1 MTITNQKN
9 FMFFAL
15 CFIVFILPGCNHSNP
30 QDLKQKYSV
39 EAINYFYETVFYEDY
54 VGRHEM
60 SKKWNKDLYF
70 YINGEFSEY
79 DTDNVQSA
87 ISYLNSLDLPITFYT
102 ASDSSSA
109 NVSVYFGNYSY
120 LEEKMGLK
128 NRKYEPFAGVGYTPK
143 SNSEIEWAKVGIAND
158 ARKYKRN
165 NIQDSAKLRYGVV
178 LEEFAQILGIT
189 GDSWHYPHSYFFE
202 GGGLGPTNL
211 SDIDKEVVKLL
222 YEPSIP
228 VQYSR
233 LQFEKDFGDV
243 LYHVNAPQKI
253 ADYVF
258 ANNIPLHF
266 LDYVRRYSFHDSLF
280 VKWPSEIY
288 ISLNDDYSKEDSLYF
303 NKAVD
308 AFNSVSK
315 QLRLI
320 VGKKSPEN
328 YPSISI
334 HYRIGTKLEG
344 ILSDSETAV
353 GVMMFPRRVKSD
365 IRSTVKKT
373 DVRKLNESIFR
384 SLYFSLGFDNNN
396 SYDDVLAIDSLDNIV
411 IKPDYKEM
419 LALIYEPVFYSGL
432 TLKEFDEALKILKAK
447 GYKRDK

>member
-9 FMFFAL
+9 FVFFAL
-15 CFIVFILPGCNHSNP
+15 CFIALILPGCNHSNP
-30 QDLKQKYSV
+30 QDLKEKYSV
-39 EAINYFYETVFYEDY
+39 EAINYFYETVFYVDN
-54 VGRHEM
+54 VGRHDFGR
-60 SKKWNKDLYF
+60 KWNQDLYF
-70 YINGEFSEY
+70 YVNGHFSKN
-79 DTDNVQSA
+79 DLDNVSSA
-87 ISYLNSLDLPITFYT
+87 ISCLDSLALPINFYT

-109 NVSVYFGNYSY
+109 NVSVYYGNYSY
-120 LEEKMGLK
+120 LEERMGLK
-128 NRKYEPFAGVGYTPK
+128 NRKYEPFVGIAYTPGG
-143 SNSEIEWAKVGIAND
+143 NSAIEWTKVGFAND
-158 ARKYKRN
+158 ARKYKR
-165 NIQDSAKLRYGVV
+165 ICKQDSAKLRYRVV
-178 LEEFAQILGIT
+178 LEEFTQMLGVS
-189 GDSWHYPHSYFFE
+189 GDSFHYPNSIFFE
-202 GGGLGPTNL
+202 GGGIRLNF
-211 SDIDKEVVKLL
+211 SDIDKEVIKLL

-228 VQYSR
+228 VRYSR

-253 ADYVF
+253 ADYVL
-258 ANNIPLHF
+258 ANNIPIHS

-288 ISLNDDYSKEDSLYF
+288 ISLNDNYSKEDSLYF

-320 VGKKSPEN
+320 VGKKSPEL
-328 YPSISI
+328 YPSINI
-334 HYRIGTKLEG
+334 HYRSGTKLEG
-344 ILSDSETAV
+344 IFSDSETVV

-365 IRSTVKKT
+365 IRSTVKKS
-373 DVRKLNESIFR
+373 DVWKLNMNIFS

-432 TLKEFDEALKILKAK
+432 TLKEFDAALEILKAK

>member
-15 CFIVFILPGCNHSNP
+15 CFITLILLGCNHSNP

-39 EAINYFYETVFYEDY
+39 EAINYFYETVFYEDN
-54 VGRHEM
+54 VGRHEFGR
-60 SKKWNKDLYF
+60 KWNRDLYF
-70 YINGEFSEY
+70 YVNGDFSKN
-79 DTDNVQSA
+79 DLDNVSSA
-87 ISYLNSLDLPITFYT
+87 ISYLDSLALPINFYT

-109 NVSVYFGNYSY
+109 NVSVYYGNYSY
-120 LEEKMGLK
+120 LEERMGLK
-128 NRKYEPFAGVGYTPK
+128 NRKYEPFVGIAYTPGG
-143 SNSEIEWAKVGIAND
+143 NSAIEWTKVGFAND
-158 ARKYKRN
+158 ARKYKR
-165 NIQDSAKLRYGVV
+165 ICKQDSAKLRYRVV
-178 LEEFAQILGIT
+178 LEEFTQMLGVS
-189 GDSWHYPHSYFFE
+189 GDSFHYPNSIFFE
-202 GGGLGPTNL
+202 GGGIRLNF
-211 SDIDKEVVKLL
+211 SDIDKEVIKLL

-228 VQYSR
+228 VRYSR

-253 ADYVF
+253 ADYVL
-258 ANNIPLHF
+258 ANNISLHS

-288 ISLNDDYSKEDSLYF
+288 ISLNDNYSKEDSLYF

-320 VGKKSPEN
+320 VGKKSPEL
-328 YPSISI
+328 YPSINI
-334 HYRIGTKLEG
+334 HYRSGTKLEG
-344 ILSDSETAV
+344 IFSDSETVV

-373 DVRKLNESIFR
+373 DVWKLNMNIFS

-432 TLKEFDEALKILKAK
+432 TLKEFDSALEILKAK
-447 GYKRDK
+447 GYK

>member
-1 MTITNQKN
+1 MTISNQKI
-9 FMFFAL
+9 FIFFAL
-15 CFIVFILPGCNHSNP
+15 CYIVFLLPGCNHSNR
-30 QDLKQKYSV
+30 QDLKEKYSV

-54 VGRHEM
+54 VGKLDIC
-60 SKKWNKDLYF
+60 KKWNKDLYF
-70 YINGEFSEY
+70 YVNGDFSVH
-79 DTDNVQSA
+79 DADDVQSV
-87 ISYLNSLDLPITFYT
+87 ISHLTSLDLPVNFDT

-109 NVSVYFGNYSY
+109 NVSVYYGSYPY
-120 LEEKMGLK
+120 LEERMGLK
-128 NRKYEPFAGVGYTPK
+128 NREYEPFAGVGYTHK
-143 SNSEIEWAKVGIAND
+143 SNSEIVWAKVGIAND
-158 ARKYKRN
+158 ARKYKRVSK
-165 NIQDSAKLRYGVV
+165 QDSTKLRYHIL
-178 LEEFAQILGIT
+178 LEESVQVLGVT
-189 GDSWHYPHSYFFE
+189 GDSWQYPHSSFFE
-202 GGGLGPTNL
+202 GAGLSPTL

-228 VQYSR
+228 VRYSR
-233 LQFEKDFGDV
+233 QQFEKDFGDV

-258 ANNIPLHF
+258 VNNIPLHF
-266 LDYVRRYSFHDSLF
+266 LEYVRSHFFHDSLF

-288 ISLNDDYSKEDSLYF
+288 ISLNDNYSKEDSLYF

-334 HYRIGTKLEG
+334 HYRSGTKLEG
-344 ILSDSETAV
+344 ILSDSETVV
-353 GVMMFPRRVKSD
+353 GVMMFPRRLKSD
-365 IRSTVKKT
+365 IRSVAKEI
-373 DVRKLNESIFR
+373 DVRKLNMNIFN
-384 SLYFSLGFDNNN
+384 SLYCALGFDHNNP
-396 SYDDVLAIDSLDNIV
+396 DDNVLEIDSLDNIV

-432 TLKEFDEALKILKAK
+432 TLKEFDEALGILKAK
-447 GYKRDK
+447 RYNND

>member
-9 FMFFAL
+9 FVLFAL
-15 CFIVFILPGCNHSNP
+15 CFIALILPGCNHSNP
-30 QDLKQKYSV
+30 QDLKEKYSV

-109 NVSVYFGNYSY
+109 NVSVYYGNYSY
-120 LEEKMGLK
+120 LEERMGLK
-128 NRKYEPFAGVGYTPK
+128 NRKYEPFVGIAYTPGG
-143 SNSEIEWAKVGIAND
+143 NSAIEWTKVGFAND
-158 ARKYKRN
+158 ARKYKR
-165 NIQDSAKLRYGVV
+165 ICKQDSAKLRYRVV
-178 LEEFAQILGIT
+178 LEEFTQMLGVS
-189 GDSWHYPHSYFFE
+189 GDSFHYPNSMFFE
-202 GGGLGPTNL
+202 GGGIRLNF

-228 VQYSR
+228 VRYSR

-253 ADYVF
+253 ADYVL
-258 ANNIPLHF
+258 ANNISLHS

-288 ISLNDDYSKEDSLYF
+288 ISLNDNYSKEDSLYF
-303 NKAVD
+303 IKAVD
-308 AFNSVSK
+308 AFNSVSN

-320 VGKKSPEN
+320 IGKKSPEK
-328 YPSISI
+328 YPSINI
-334 HYRIGTKLEG
+334 HYRSGTKLEG
-344 ILSDSETAV
+344 IFSDSETVV

-373 DVRKLNESIFR
+373 DVKKLNMNIFS

-411 IKPDYKEM
+411 IKPDYKQM

-432 TLKEFDEALKILKAK
+432 TLKEFDEALEVLKAK
-447 GYKRDK
+447 GYK

>member
-9 FMFFAL
+9 FVFFAL
-15 CFIVFILPGCNHSNP
+15 CFIALILPGCNHSNP
-30 QDLKQKYSV
+30 QDLKEKYSV
-39 EAINYFYETVFYEDY
+39 EAINYFYETVFYVDN
-54 VGRHEM
+54 VGRHDFGR
-60 SKKWNKDLYF
+60 KWNQDLYF
-70 YINGEFSEY
+70 YVNGDFSKN
-79 DTDNVQSA
+79 DLDNVSSA
-87 ISYLNSLDLPITFYT
+87 ISCLDSLALPINFHT

-109 NVSVYFGNYSY
+109 NVSVYYGNYSY
-120 LEEKMGLK
+120 LEERMGLK
-128 NRKYEPFAGVGYTPK
+128 NRKYEPFVGIAYTPGG
-143 SNSEIEWAKVGIAND
+143 NSAIEWTKVGFAND
-158 ARKYKRN
+158 ARKYKR
-165 NIQDSAKLRYGVV
+165 ICKQDSAKLRYRVV
-178 LEEFAQILGIT
+178 LEEFTQMLGVS
-189 GDSWHYPHSYFFE
+189 GDSFHYPNSIFFE
-202 GGGLGPTNL
+202 GGGVRINF
-211 SDIDKEVVKLL
+211 SDIDKEVIKLL

-228 VQYSR
+228 VRYSR

-288 ISLNDDYSKEDSLYF
+288 ISLNDNYSKEDSLYF

-320 VGKKSPEN
+320 VGKKSPEL
-328 YPSISI
+328 YPSINI
-334 HYRIGTKLEG
+334 HYRSGTKLEG
-344 ILSDSETAV
+344 IFSDSETVV

-373 DVRKLNESIFR
+373 DVKKLNMNIFS

-411 IKPDYKEM
+411 IKPDYKQM

-432 TLKEFDEALKILKAK
+432 TLKEFDAALEILKAK

>member
-1 MTITNQKN
+1 MIITNQKN
-9 FMFFAL
+9 FVFFAL
-15 CFIVFILPGCNHSNP
+15 CFIALILPGCNHSNP
-30 QDLKQKYSV
+30 QDLKEKYSV
-39 EAINYFYETVFYEDY
+39 EAINYFYETVFYVDN
-54 VGRHEM
+54 VGRHDFGR
-60 SKKWNKDLYF
+60 KWNQDLYF
-70 YINGEFSEY
+70 YVNGDFSKN
-79 DTDNVQSA
+79 DLDNVSSA
-87 ISYLNSLDLPITFYT
+87 ISCLDSLALPINFYT

-109 NVSVYFGNYSY
+109 NVSVYYGNYSY
-120 LEEKMGLK
+120 LEERMGLK
-128 NRKYEPFAGVGYTPK
+128 NRKYEPFVGIAYTPGG
-143 SNSEIEWAKVGIAND
+143 NSAIEWTKVGFAND
-158 ARKYKRN
+158 ARKYKR
-165 NIQDSAKLRYGVV
+165 ICKQDSAKLRYRVV
-178 LEEFAQILGIT
+178 LEEFTQMLGVS
-189 GDSWHYPHSYFFE
+189 GDSFHYPNSIFFE
-202 GGGLGPTNL
+202 GGGVRLNF
-211 SDIDKEVVKLL
+211 SDIDKEVIKLL

-228 VQYSR
+228 VRYSR

-288 ISLNDDYSKEDSLYF
+288 ISLNDNYSKEDSLYF

-320 VGKKSPEN
+320 VGKKSPEL
-328 YPSISI
+328 YPSINI
-334 HYRIGTKLEG
+334 HYRSGTKLEG
-344 ILSDSETAV
+344 IFSDSETVV

-373 DVRKLNESIFR
+373 DVRKLNMNIFS

-432 TLKEFDEALKILKAK
+432 TLKEFDEALEVLKAK

>member
-15 CFIVFILPGCNHSNP
+15 CFIAFILLGCNHSNP

-54 VGRHEM
+54 VGRFDVC
-60 SKKWNKDLYF
+60 KKWDKDLYF
-70 YINGEFSEY
+70 YVNGDFSAY
-79 DTDNVQSA
+79 DADDMQSVV
-87 ISYLNSLDLPITFYT
+87 SYLNSLDLPINFYT

-109 NVSVYFGNYSY
+109 NVSVFYGSYPY
-120 LEEKMGLK
+120 LEERMGLK
-128 NRKYEPFAGVGYTPK
+128 NRKYEPFAGVGYTHK

-158 ARKYKRN
+158 ARKYKRVSK
-165 NIQDSAKLRYGVV
+165 QDSTTLRYHIL
-178 LEEFAQILGIT
+178 LEESVQILGVT
-189 GDSWHYPHSYFFE
+189 GDSWHYPHSSFFE
-202 GGGLGPTNL
+202 GAGLNPTL

-228 VQYSR
+228 VRYTRQ
-233 LQFEKDFGDV
+233 QFEKDFGDV

-320 VGKKSPEN
+320 IGKKSPEN

-334 HYRIGTKLEG
+334 HYRCGTKLEG
-344 ILSDSETAV
+344 ILSDSETVV
-353 GVMMFPRRVKSD
+353 GVMMFPWRVKSD
-365 IRSTVKKT
+365 IRSTIKKT
-373 DVRKLNESIFR
+373 DVRKLNESIFS
-384 SLYFSLGFDNNN
+384 SLYFSLGFDNGN
-396 SYDDVLAIDSLDNIV
+396 SDDDVLEIDSLDNIV

-432 TLKEFDEALKILKAK
+432 TLKEFDSALEILKAK
-447 GYKRDK
+447 GYK

>member
-15 CFIVFILPGCNHSNP
+15 CFISLILPGCNHSNP

-39 EAINYFYETVFYEDY
+39 EAINYFYETVFYVDN
-54 VGRHEM
+54 VGRHDFGR
-60 SKKWNKDLYF
+60 KWNQDLYF
-70 YINGEFSEY
+70 YVNGDFSKN
-79 DTDNVQSA
+79 DLDNVSSA
-87 ISYLNSLDLPITFYT
+87 ISCLDSLALPINFHT

-109 NVSVYFGNYSY
+109 NVSVYYGNYSY
-120 LEEKMGLK
+120 LEERMGLK
-128 NRKYEPFAGVGYTPK
+128 NRKYEPFVGIAYTPGG
-143 SNSEIEWAKVGIAND
+143 NSAIEWTKVGFAND
-158 ARKYKRN
+158 ARKYKR
-165 NIQDSAKLRYGVV
+165 ICKQDSAKLRYRVV
-178 LEEFAQILGIT
+178 LEEFTQMLGVS
-189 GDSWHYPHSYFFE
+189 GDSFHYPNSIFFE
-202 GGGLGPTNL
+202 GGGVRLNF
-211 SDIDKEVVKLL
+211 SDIDKEVIKLL

-228 VQYSR
+228 VRYSR

-253 ADYVF
+253 ADYVL
-258 ANNIPLHF
+258 ANNISLHS

-288 ISLNDDYSKEDSLYF
+288 ISLNDNYSKEDSLYF

-320 VGKKSPEN
+320 VGKKSPEL
-328 YPSISI
+328 YPSINI
-334 HYRIGTKLEG
+334 HYRSGTKLEG
-344 ILSDSETAV
+344 IFSDSETVV

-373 DVRKLNESIFR
+373 DVWKLNMNIFS

-432 TLKEFDEALKILKAK
+432 TLKEFDEALEILKAK
-447 GYKRDK
+447 GYK

>member
-1 MTITNQKN
+1 MIITNQKN
-9 FMFFAL
+9 FVFFAL
-15 CFIVFILPGCNHSNP
+15 CFITLILPGCNHSNP

-39 EAINYFYETVFYEDY
+39 EAINYFYETVFYVDN
-54 VGRHEM
+54 VGRHDFGR
-60 SKKWNKDLYF
+60 KWNQDLYF
-70 YINGEFSEY
+70 YVNGDFSKN
-79 DTDNVQSA
+79 DLDNVSSA
-87 ISYLNSLDLPITFYT
+87 ISCLDSLALPINFHT

-109 NVSVYFGNYSY
+109 NVSVYYGNYSY
-120 LEEKMGLK
+120 LEERMGLK
-128 NRKYEPFAGVGYTPK
+128 NRKYELFVGIAYTPGG
-143 SNSEIEWAKVGIAND
+143 NSAIEWTKVGFAND
-158 ARKYKRN
+158 ARKYKR
-165 NIQDSAKLRYGVV
+165 ICKQDSAKLRYRVV
-178 LEEFAQILGIT
+178 LEEFTQMLGVS
-189 GDSWHYPHSYFFE
+189 GDSFHYPNSIFFE
-202 GGGLGPTNL
+202 GGGVRINF
-211 SDIDKEVVKLL
+211 SDIDKEVIKLL

-228 VQYSR
+228 VRYSR

-288 ISLNDDYSKEDSLYF
+288 ISLNDNYSKEDSLYF

-328 YPSISI
+328 YPSINI
-334 HYRIGTKLEG
+334 HYRSGTKLEG
-344 ILSDSETAV
+344 IFSDSETVV

-373 DVRKLNESIFR
+373 DVWKLNMNIFS

-396 SYDDVLAIDSLDNIV
+396 SYDDVLAIDFLDNIV

-432 TLKEFDEALKILKAK
+432 TLKEFDEALEILKAK